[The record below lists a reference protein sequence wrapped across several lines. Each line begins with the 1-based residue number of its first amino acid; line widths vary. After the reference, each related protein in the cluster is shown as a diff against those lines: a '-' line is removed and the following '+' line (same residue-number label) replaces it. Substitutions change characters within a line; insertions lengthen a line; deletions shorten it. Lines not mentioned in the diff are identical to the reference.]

1 MNIKNVMHT
10 ILVYLKRMNTITK
23 MSIWKN
29 VRKKLHAD
37 KFKIFNNASPLN
49 KFFVPCTNRPNP
61 KAWKTRRVWFIFTF
75 QYEIFINVTQV
86 FNSRRHFLF
95 VQSYI
100 IQVID
105 DLISWVGQI
114 YSYQIQITDS
124 QNNIKANILRTESNI
139 DTKFNTL
146 IWPMRSTK
154 KLVTT
159 RRLTIQSIPTT
170 QGWEQHL

>member
-1 MNIKNVMHT
+1 MTRHSLVIMKIYIKQNQKAALFKFVIWSYSSCLIRLKSRRCSPMNIKNVMHT

-61 KAWKTRRVWFIFTF
+61 KAWKMRRVWFIFTF

-100 IQVID
+100 IQW
-105 DLISWVGQI
+105 SM
-114 YSYQIQITDS
+114 T
-124 QNNIKANILRTESNI
+124 
-139 DTKFNTL
+139 
-146 IWPMRSTK
+146 
-154 KLVTT
+154 
-159 RRLTIQSIPTT
+159 
-170 QGWEQHL
+170 